1 MAMSGVTVD
10 DHCVQIWQLMKTKKI
25 KCANFKLTK
34 DMKKIVVDEG
44 SIIERSPRDPPN
56 PAYFEHWTRSL
67 PENEC
72 RYSCYDVEIGID
84 LGAGLSTGSRSKL
97 VFVTWAPGTA
107 KIKDKMVSA
116 SSKDALKKKFDG
128 IQIEWQLNDEQDF
141 EASAIIEDMQCL
153 PDIKTS
159 GKVSV
164 FEGRPVGDW

>member
-1 MAMSGVTVD
+1 MSMSGVSVD
-10 DHCVQIWQLMKTKKI
+10 DECVKIWQAMKTKKI
-25 KCANFKLTK
+25 KCANFKLTP
-34 DMKKIVVDEG
+34 DYKKIVVEQS
-44 SIIERSPRDPPN
+44 SIITRNPRDPPN
-56 PAYFEHWTRSL
+56 PAYFEKWVESL

-72 RYSCYDVEIGID
+72 RYSCYDAEIGIN
-84 LGAGLSTGSRSKL
+84 LGVGVSSGSRSKM
-97 VFVTWAPGTA
+97 VFVCWAPGTA

-128 IQIEWQLNDEQDF
+128 IQIEWQLNDEQDY

-159 GKVSV
+159 GKIAV